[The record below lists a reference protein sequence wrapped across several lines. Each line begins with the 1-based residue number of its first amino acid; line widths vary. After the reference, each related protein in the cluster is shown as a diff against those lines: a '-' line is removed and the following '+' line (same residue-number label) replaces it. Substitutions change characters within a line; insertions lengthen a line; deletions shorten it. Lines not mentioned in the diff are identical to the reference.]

1 MYQIPLVKFYHHVP
15 LSLVNIKGCGQDTIP
30 AAFAILAAGIALQP
44 QYLVLSKTRQD
55 LSVWALELS
64 GVSMALK
71 SETPPFP
78 SCLFLT
84 VMHS

>member
-1 MYQIPLVKFYHHVP
+1 MYEIPLVKFYHHM
-15 LSLVNIKGCGQDTIP
+15 SLPQFNIKECGQDTIP
-30 AAFAILAAGIALQP
+30 AAFPILAAGIVLRP
-44 QYLVLSKTRQD
+44 QYLVLGKTRQD

-84 VMHS
+84 VTCS

>member
-1 MYQIPLVKFYHHVP
+1 MYEIPLVKFHHHVP
-15 LSLVNIKGCGQDTIP
+15 LPQFNIKGCGQDTIP
-30 AAFAILAAGIALQP
+30 AAFAILAAGIVLRP
-44 QYLVLSKTRQD
+44 QYLVLGKTRQD

-84 VMHS
+84 VTRS

>member
-15 LSLVNIKGCGQDTIP
+15 LPLVNIKGCGQDTIP
-30 AAFAILAAGIALQP
+30 AAFAILAAGIVLRP
-44 QYLVLSKTRQD
+44 QYLVLGKTRQD
-55 LSVWALELS
+55 LFIWALDLS

-78 SCLFLT
+78 SCLILT
-84 VMHS
+84 VTLS

>member
-1 MYQIPLVKFYHHVP
+1 MYQIPLVKFYHHVALP
-15 LSLVNIKGCGQDTIP
+15 QFNIKGCGQDTIP
-30 AAFAILAAGIALQP
+30 AAFAILAAGIVLQP

-55 LSVWALELS
+55 LSVWALDLS

-84 VMHS
+84 VTRS